1 MLNRERKI
9 CRCMSTS
16 FIKQRIGR
24 FHVVVVQKCTKKQR
38 NCFADKTNCFLTLS
52 LLKVPFVDLCLCSQS
67 SQLSLRR
74 TPLVPTPRVRLRES
88 QIKGF
93 KNGMDQFWV
102 SVLPRCPSYR
112 ELNKGSQERQGPT
125 LGVRLTE
132 VSVL

>member
-1 MLNRERKI
+1 MLNREGKI
-9 CRCMSTS
+9 CPCMSTS

-38 NCFADKTNCFLTLS
+38 SCFAHKTNCFLTFS

-67 SQLSLRR
+67 SQMSLRR

-112 ELNKGSQERQGPT
+112 ESNQGSQERQGPT

-132 VSVL
+132 VSI

>member
-1 MLNRERKI
+1 MHVQ
-9 CRCMSTS
+9 TS
-16 FIKQRIGR
+16 
-24 FHVVVVQKCTKKQR
+24 
-38 NCFADKTNCFLTLS
+38 CFAHKTNCFLTLS

-67 SQLSLRR
+67 SQMSLRR

-93 KNGMDQFWV
+93 KNGTDQFWV

-125 LGVRLTE
+125 LGVRPIESQIKGVKKGRDQLW
-132 VSVL
+132 VSVLPRCPFCPLRESRLYTG

>member
-1 MLNRERKI
+1 MFTVKSNV
-9 CRCMSTS
+9 STTDTFGTHTTCPS
-16 FIKQRIGR
+16 
-24 FHVVVVQKCTKKQR
+24 
-38 NCFADKTNCFLTLS
+38 
-52 LLKVPFVDLCLCSQS
+52 
-67 SQLSLRR
+67 
-74 TPLVPTPRVRLRES
+74 ES

-112 ELNKGSQERQGPT
+112 ELLNKGSQERQGPT